1 MKDLRESDPRA
12 RGCPGR
18 SSNPPALALNMD
30 TRPMHTYSRG
40 SPRCPGVRHAGN
52 LLLRL
57 LLPLQLLL
65 LPEVAPAAPA
75 SSHASSH
82 DAYRP
87 AVASYLPEWRYEGA
101 NFETIAEHSTH
112 LILFSLEV
120 GPRGTLQALDRLP
133 RPALLAEAR
142 RATRRHGTKL
152 LICFGGNGRSQG
164 FSAMVRDAGDR
175 GRFVAALA
183 AFLVTHD
190 LDGVDY
196 NWEYPGYQFGQ
207 GYLPEAEIK
216 ADYTGL
222 GLLLK
227 ETRAML
233 DATLPNAPSM
243 TLAYYP
249 DGRQV
254 RGVGW
259 VVLVGVG

>member
-1 MKDLRESDPRA
+1 MA
-12 RGCPGR
+12 PGL
-18 SSNPPALALNMD
+18 P
-30 TRPMHTYSRG
+30 H
-40 SPRCPGVRHAGN
+40 HHHH

-57 LLPLQLLL
+57 LLPLLL
-65 LPEVAPAAPA
+65 LPAAAP
-75 SSHASSH
+75 
-82 DAYRP
+82 AYRP

-142 RATRRHGTKL
+142 RASRRHGTKL

-196 NWEYPGYQFGQ
+196 NWEYPGYRFGQ

-259 VVLVGVG
+259 VAGRREGGVGSWW